1 MDDRRG
7 MKKVNENMLPIL
19 KINSVESMCVIDSI
33 LSIRQLLC
41 LHNALISSLELFLR
55 SMCLW

>member
-19 KINSVESMCVIDSI
+19 RKINSVESMCVIDSI
-33 LSIRQLLC
+33 LSIRQLVTVSTQC
-41 LHNALISSLELFLR
+41 LDFST
-55 SMCLW
+55 